1 MDQNMCKMNDK
12 ETLTDLLSA
21 EKFASGA
28 YNTYCLEAA
37 TPSVRS
43 CLCSLLQDE
52 HRIAEEVFN
61 EMNTRGYYS
70 VEKAEQQKITAA
82 KQKFNQT
89 ATV

>member
-1 MDQNMCKMNDK
+1 MEQNTCKMNDK
-12 ETLTDLLSA
+12 EKLTDLLSA
-21 EKFASGA
+21 EKFASAA

-43 CLCSLLQDE
+43 CLCSLLQDQ

-61 EMNTRGYYS
+61 EMNTRGYYP

-82 KQKFNQT
+82 RQQFEQRV
-89 ATV
+89 TV

>member
-1 MDQNMCKMNDK
+1 MEMNTCKMNDK

-21 EKFASGA
+21 EKFASSA
-28 YNTYCLEAA
+28 YNSYCLEAA

-61 EMNTRGYYS
+61 EMNTRGYYP

-82 KQKFNQT
+82 RSQFEKN
-89 ATV
+89 ATM